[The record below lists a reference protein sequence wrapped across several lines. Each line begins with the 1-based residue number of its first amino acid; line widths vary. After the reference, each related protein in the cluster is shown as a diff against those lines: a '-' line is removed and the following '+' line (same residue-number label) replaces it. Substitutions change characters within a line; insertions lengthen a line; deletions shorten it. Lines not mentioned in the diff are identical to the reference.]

1 MRPLALSAAL
11 LASTALSA
19 CGGDDPAKEVNAAEI
34 RQVVLD
40 FAAADGPEAC
50 DMLSPDGIVN
60 IYGGFTK
67 PLRESRAIC
76 ERRSK
81 KFKGEKI
88 HLGKMEVVDDAN
100 VRIDAENSDHTVS
113 YNVKLVRFG
122 DEWLIEKINQSRI
135 SE

>member
-1 MRPLALSAAL
+1 MPRRALIPAVLAASA
-11 LASTALSA
+11 LAG
-19 CGGDDPAKEVNAAEI
+19 CGDDPAKRIDTGEI
-34 RQVVLD
+34 RQVVTQ

-60 IYGGFTK
+60 VYGGFTK

-81 KFKGEKI
+81 DFKGEKI
-88 HLGKMEVVDDAN
+88 HLGKLEIVDDSS

-113 YNVKLVRFG
+113 YNVKVVRIG
-122 DEWLIEKINQSRI
+122 GEWLIEKINQSR
-135 SE
+135 